1 MAIDVNN
8 LTQIQLLRLMNA
20 TPLGNVLSQNQLRW
34 QMNSAAYR
42 IGDGKHI
49 NLVRYVSWLAREY
62 EKPKQQKQSVDE
74 SRLKDLISKNAARK
88 EAQDIGE
95 IPAIENQQ
103 RRERACID
111 FRFFCETYF
120 CDVFYLPWSDD
131 HLTVISKIE
140 QSVLQ
145 GGLFAFAMPRGSGKS
160 ALTRSAAIWAILI
173 GARKYVCLIGSAT
186 RQSLNLFQSV
196 QAAMLGNSLL
206 LADFPEIIYPIQCL
220 ENSAHKQRG
229 QRYRGELTYPV
240 WGTHKIV
247 IPTIAGSCACGSVI
261 TVDSLD
267 SNIRGQIHTTMDGR
281 IIRPDL
287 VLIDDPQ
294 TRESAKSVDQTNQ
307 RLSTLN
313 GDVLGMAGPGKK
325 ISGLLTCT
333 KIYCNDLADQLLDS
347 DKNPE
352 WQGQCTKMVYSFPT
366 DTKLWDQYEELRA
379 QSLRAGNGGKDAT
392 EFYIQN
398 RDAMDLG
405 SKVAWPQRHNEDEV
419 SAIQHAM
426 NLMLRNEVAFYAE
439 YQNDP
444 IADQSDEQVLTI
456 EQVME
461 KTNGRKRGE
470 VPLSCQYLTMFID
483 VHDKLLFYTVC
494 AWAEDFTGYVVDYGT
509 YPDQKRLSF
518 TLRKAQITLPDIYRG
533 MEKEGAIQ
541 AGLEKLCSDYLNRDW
556 ARGTGVVKIDR
567 CLIDSGYMPGIVENI
582 RHKLGGTIMASKG
595 VGIRA
600 ANKPMSTYKRKPG
613 ERHGHHWYVPNIN
626 KTGEFTHVAIDT
638 NYWKTFV
645 HERFFVAAGDHG
657 SLTIFGKSGH
667 QHSLFAEHI
676 AGSETWV
683 RTEGHGRAV
692 YQWSPRIGGI
702 DNHWLDCMVG
712 NSVAASMC
720 GCNITGQAVAR
731 AKRER
736 ITLSE
741 LQKQKRINVINV

>member
-1 MAIDVNN
+1 MAIDINN

-49 NLVRYVSWLAREY
+49 NLVRYISWLAKEY
-62 EKPKQQKQSVDE
+62 EKPKHQKQSIEE
-74 SRLKDLISKNAARK
+74 SRLKDLIAKNAARK

-95 IPAIENQQ
+95 IPAIENVE
-103 RRERACID
+103 RREKASRD

-131 HLTVISKIE
+131 HLRVISKLE
-140 QSVLQ
+140 QSVLC

-196 QAAMLGNSLL
+196 QAAMLGNDLL

-220 ENSAHKQRG
+220 ENSAHRQRG
-229 QRYRGELTYPV
+229 QRYNGQLTYPV

-247 IPTIAGSCACGSVI
+247 IPTIPGSIASGSVI

-267 SNIRGQIHTTMDGR
+267 SNIRGQIHTTMDGK

-294 TRESAKSVDQTNQ
+294 TRESAKSLDQTNQ
-307 RLSTLN
+307 RLSTLS

-333 KIYCNDLADQLLDS
+333 KIYCNDLADQILDAG
-347 DKNPE
+347 KNPE
-352 WQGQCTKMVYSFPT
+352 WQGQCTKMVYAFPS
-366 DTKLWDQYEELRA
+366 DMKIWDKYEEIRA
-379 QSLRAGNGGKDAT
+379 DSLRAGNGGKEAT

-398 RDAMDLG
+398 RPAMDSG
-405 SKVAWPQRHNEDEV
+405 SSVAWPQRHNEDEV

-426 NLMLRNEVAFYAE
+426 NLMIRDETAFYAE

-444 IADQSDEQVLTI
+444 IAEQTDEQILTI
-456 EQVME
+456 EQVIE
-461 KTNGRKRGE
+461 KTNGRKRYE
-470 VPLSCQYLTMFID
+470 VPLGCQYLTMFID

-494 AWAEDFTGYVVDYGT
+494 GWAEDFTGFVIDYGT
-509 YPDQKRLSF
+509 YPDQRRASF
-518 TLRKAQITLPDIYRG
+518 TLRKAQISLQDIYRG

-541 AGLEKLCSDYLNRDW
+541 AGLENLCSDYLNRDW
-556 ARGTGVVKIDR
+556 NRGTGVMKIDR
-567 CLIDSGYMPGIVENI
+567 CLIDSGYMPGLVENI

-613 ERHGHHWYVPNIN
+613 ERHGHHWYIPNIN

-645 HERFFVAAGDHG
+645 HDRFFVAAGDHG
-657 SLTIFGKSGH
+657 SLTIFGKGGH
-667 QHSLFAEHI
+667 QHSLFADHI
-676 AGSETWV
+676 AGSEVWV
-683 RTEGHGRAV
+683 RTEGHGRTV
-692 YQWSPRIGGI
+692 YQWSPKIGGI

-712 NSVAASMC
+712 CSVAASMC
-720 GCNITGQAVAR
+720 GCSLIGHNVKTY

-736 ITLSE
+736 IKLSDI
-741 LQKQKRINVINV
+741 QKKQNI

>member
-1 MAIDVNN
+1 MAIDVNK

-20 TPLGNVLSQNQLRW
+20 TPLGNILTHNQLRW
-34 QMNSAAYR
+34 QMNTAAYR

-49 NLVRYVSWLAREY
+49 NLVRYVSWLAGEY
-62 EKPKQQKQSVDE
+62 EKPKAPKQSVED
-74 SRLKDLISKNAARK
+74 SRLKDLMAKNAARK

-95 IPAIENQQ
+95 IPAVENPQ
-103 RRERACID
+103 RRQRACRD

-120 CDVFYLPWSDD
+120 ADVFYLPWSDD
-131 HLTVISKIE
+131 HLKVIARIE
-140 QSVLQ
+140 QSVLH

-160 ALTRSAAIWAILI
+160 ALTRSAAVWAILI
-173 GARKYVCLIGSAT
+173 GARRYVCLIGSAT

-196 QAAMLGNSLL
+196 QAAMLGNDLL
-206 LADFPEIIYPIQCL
+206 LADFPEVIFPIQCL

-229 QRYRGELTYPV
+229 QRYRGQLTYPV

-247 IPTIAGSCACGSVI
+247 IPTIEGSIASGSVI

-313 GDVLGMAGPGKK
+313 GDVLGLAGPGKK

-347 DKNPE
+347 ERNPE
-352 WQGQCTKMVYSFPT
+352 WQGQCTKMVYAFPT
-366 DTKLWDQYEELRA
+366 DTKLWDQYEEIRA
-379 QSLRAGNGGKDAT
+379 QSLRAGNGGKEAT
-392 EFYIQN
+392 QFYIEN
-398 RDAMDLG
+398 RTAMDAG
-405 SKVAWPQRHNEDEV
+405 SKVAWPQRHNEDEI

-426 NLMLRNEVAFYAE
+426 NLMIRDEAAFFAE

-444 IADQSDEQVLTI
+444 IAEQTDEQILTPQQVI
-456 EQVME
+456 E
-461 KTNGRKRGE
+461 KANGRKRGE

-483 VHDKLLFYTVC
+483 VHDKLLFYVVC
-494 AWAEDFTGYVVDYGT
+494 AWAEDFTGYVIDYGT
-509 YPDQKRLSF
+509 FPDQKRLSF
-518 TLRKAQITLPDIYRG
+518 TLRKAQITLQGMYPG

-541 AGLEKLCSDYLNRDW
+541 AGLEHLCRDYLSRDW
-556 ARGTGVVKIDR
+556 SRGTGAMKIDR
-567 CLIDSGYMPGIVENI
+567 CLIDGGYMPGIVENI
-582 RHKLGGTIMASKG
+582 RHKLGGTIMASNG

-600 ANKPMSTYKRKPG
+600 ASKPMSSYKRKPG
-613 ERHGHHWYVPNIN
+613 ERHGHHWYIPNIS
-626 KTGEFTHVAIDT
+626 KTGEFQHVAIDT

-657 SLTIFGKSGH
+657 SMTIFGKGGH
-667 QHSLFAEHI
+667 QHALFAEHI

-683 RTEGHGRAV
+683 RTEGHGRVV
-692 YQWSPRIGGI
+692 YQWSPKVGGI

-712 NSVAASMC
+712 CAVAASLC
-720 GCNITGQAVAR
+720 GCTMTGQSVAR
-731 AKRER
+731 QKRER

-741 LQKQKRINVINV
+741 LQRQRRMDHAGK

>member
-20 TPLGNVLSQNQLRW
+20 TPLGNVLSHNQLRW
-34 QMNSAAYR
+34 QMNTAAYR

-49 NLVRYVSWLAREY
+49 NLVRYISWLAKEY
-62 EKPKQQKQSVDE
+62 EKPKPQKQSIED
-74 SRLKDLISKNAARK
+74 SRLKDLLSKNAARK
-88 EAQDIGE
+88 ASQDIGE
-95 IPAIENQQ
+95 IPAVENPE
-103 RRERACID
+103 RRERACGD

-120 CDVFYLPWSDD
+120 ADVFYLTWSDD
-131 HLTVISKIE
+131 HLKVISKIE
-140 QSVLQ
+140 QSVLH

-196 QAAMLGNSLL
+196 QAAMLGNDLL

-229 QRYRGELTYPV
+229 QRYNGQLTYPV

-247 IPTIAGSCACGSVI
+247 IPTIAGSCASGSVI

-287 VLIDDPQ
+287 VLVDDPQ

-307 RLSTLN
+307 RISTLN

-325 ISGLLTCT
+325 MSGLLTCT

-347 DKNPE
+347 EKNPE
-352 WQGQCTKMVYSFPT
+352 WQGQCTKMVYAFPT
-366 DTKLWDQYEELRA
+366 DTKLWDQYEQIRA
-379 QSLRAGNGGKDAT
+379 DSLRAGNGGKEAT
-392 EFYIQN
+392 EFYIEN
-398 RDAMDLG
+398 RNAMDAG
-405 SKVAWPQRHNEDEV
+405 SKVAWDQRHNEDDV

-426 NLMLRNEVAFYAE
+426 NLMLRDEVAFFAE

-444 IADQSDEQVLTI
+444 IAEQSDEQVLTP
-456 EQVME
+456 EQVLE
-461 KTNGRKRGE
+461 KANGRKRGE

-494 AWAEDFTGYVVDYGT
+494 AWSEDFTGYVVDYGT

-518 TLRKAQITLPDIYRG
+518 TLRKAQITLQNIYPD

-541 AGLEKLCSDYLNRDW
+541 AGMEDLCRDYLSRDFS
-556 ARGTGVVKIDR
+556 RGTGAMKIDR
-567 CLIDSGYMPGIVENI
+567 CLIDGGYMPGIVENI
-582 RHKLGGTIMASKG
+582 RHKFGGNIMASKG

-600 ANKPMSTYKRKPG
+600 ASKPMSTYKRKPG
-613 ERHGHHWYVPNIN
+613 ERHGHHWYIPNIN
-626 KTGEFTHVAIDT
+626 KTGEFQHVAIDT

-657 SLTIFGKSGH
+657 SMTLFGKGGH
-667 QHSLFAEHI
+667 HHALFAEHV

-683 RTEGHGRAV
+683 RTEGHGRTV

-702 DNHWLDCMVG
+702 DNHWLDCIVG
-712 NSVAASMC
+712 CSVAASMC
-720 GCNITGQAVAR
+720 GCTLTGHSVKSVS
-731 AKRER
+731 KRER
-736 ITLSE
+736 IKLSDI
-741 LQKQKRINVINV
+741 QNRRQ

>member
-1 MAIDVNN
+1 MAIDVHN

-34 QMNSAAYR
+34 QMNTVAYR
-42 IGDGKHI
+42 IGDGRHI

-62 EKPKQQKQSVDE
+62 ENPKPQKQSVED
-74 SRLKDLISKNAARK
+74 SRLQDLIAKNAARK
-88 EAQDIGE
+88 ESQDIGE
-95 IPAIENQQ
+95 IPAIENQE
-103 RRERACID
+103 RREKACKD

-120 CDVFYLPWSDD
+120 ADVFYLPWSDD
-131 HLTVISKIE
+131 HLRVISKIE
-140 QSVLQ
+140 QSVLH

-196 QAAMLGNSLL
+196 QAAMLGNHLL
-206 LADFPEIIYPIQCL
+206 LADFPDIIYPIQCL

-229 QRYRGELTYPV
+229 QRCNGQLTYPV

-247 IPTIAGSCACGSVI
+247 IPTITGSIACGSVI

-267 SNIRGQIHTTMDGR
+267 SNIRGQIHTTMAGK

-294 TRESAKSVDQTNQ
+294 TRESAKSLDQTNQ

-333 KIYCNDLADQLLDS
+333 KIYCNDLADQILDTQ
-347 DKNPE
+347 KNPE
-352 WQGQCTKMVYSFPT
+352 WQGQCTKMVYTFPT
-366 DTKLWDQYEELRA
+366 DNKLWDQYEQIRA
-379 QSLRAGNGGKDAT
+379 DSLRAGNGGREAT

-398 RDAMDLG
+398 RDAMDAG

-426 NLMLRNEVAFYAE
+426 NLMLRNEVAFFAE

-444 IADQSDEQVLTI
+444 IAEQSDEQVLTV

-461 KTNGRKRGE
+461 KNNGRKRGE

-494 AWAEDFTGYVVDYGT
+494 AWSDDFTGFVVDYGT

-518 TLRKAQITLPDIYRG
+518 TLRKAQITLSNIYPG

-556 ARGTGVVKIDR
+556 NRGTGVVKIDR
-567 CLIDSGYMPGIVENI
+567 CLIDSGYLPGIVENI
-582 RHKLGGTIMASKG
+582 RHKLGSNIIASKG

-613 ERHGHHWYVPNIN
+613 ERHGHHWYIPNIN

-657 SLTIFGKSGH
+657 SMTLFGKGGH
-667 QHSLFAEHI
+667 QHSLFAEHV
-676 AGSETWV
+676 AGSEIWV
-683 RTEGHGRAV
+683 RTEGHGRTV
-692 YQWSPRIGGI
+692 YQWSPKVGGI

-712 NSVAASMC
+712 SSVAASMC
-720 GCNITGQAVAR
+720 GCSLSGHNIKTFT
-731 AKRER
+731 KRER
-736 ITLSE
+736 IKLSDI
-741 LQKQKRINVINV
+741 QRNKG

>member
-1 MAIDVNN
+1 MAIDVNK

-20 TPLGNVLSQNQLRW
+20 TPLGNILTHNQLRW
-34 QMNSAAYR
+34 QMNTAAYR

-49 NLVRYVSWLAREY
+49 NLVRYVSWLAGEY
-62 EKPKQQKQSVDE
+62 EKPKAPKQSVED
-74 SRLKDLISKNAARK
+74 SRLKDLMAKNAARK

-95 IPAIENQQ
+95 IPAVENPQ
-103 RRERACID
+103 RRQRACRD

-120 CDVFYLPWSDD
+120 ADVFYLPWSDD
-131 HLTVISKIE
+131 HLKVIARIE
-140 QSVLQ
+140 QSVLH
-145 GGLFAFAMPRGSGKS
+145 GGQFAFAMPRGSGKS
-160 ALTRSAAIWAILI
+160 ALTRSAAVWAILI
-173 GARKYVCLIGSAT
+173 GARRYVCLIGSAT

-196 QAAMLGNSLL
+196 QAAMLGNDLL
-206 LADFPEIIYPIQCL
+206 LADFPEVIFPIQCL

-229 QRYRGELTYPV
+229 QRYRGQLTYPV

-247 IPTIAGSCACGSVI
+247 IPTIEGSIASGSVI

-313 GDVLGMAGPGKK
+313 GDVLGLAGPGKK

-347 DKNPE
+347 ERNPE
-352 WQGQCTKMVYSFPT
+352 WQGQCTKMVYAFPT
-366 DTKLWDQYEELRA
+366 DTKLWDQYEEIRA
-379 QSLRAGNGGKDAT
+379 QSLRAGNGGKEAT
-392 EFYIQN
+392 QFYIEN
-398 RDAMDLG
+398 RTAMDAG
-405 SKVAWPQRHNEDEV
+405 SKVAWPQRHNEDEI

-426 NLMLRNEVAFYAE
+426 NLMIRDEAAFFAE

-444 IADQSDEQVLTI
+444 IAEQTDEQILTPQQVI
-456 EQVME
+456 E
-461 KTNGRKRGE
+461 KANGRKRGE

-483 VHDKLLFYTVC
+483 VHDKLLFYVVC
-494 AWAEDFTGYVVDYGT
+494 AWAEDFTGYVIDYGT
-509 YPDQKRLSF
+509 FPDQKRLSF
-518 TLRKAQITLPDIYRG
+518 TLRKAQITLQGMYPG

-541 AGLEKLCSDYLNRDW
+541 AGLEHLCRDYLSRDW
-556 ARGTGVVKIDR
+556 SRGTGAMKIDR
-567 CLIDSGYMPGIVENI
+567 CLIDGGYMPGIVENI

-600 ANKPMSTYKRKPG
+600 ASKPMSSYKRKPG
-613 ERHGHHWYVPNIN
+613 ERHGHHWYIPNIS
-626 KTGEFTHVAIDT
+626 KTGEFQHVAIDT

-657 SLTIFGKSGH
+657 SMTIFGKGGH
-667 QHSLFAEHI
+667 QHALFAEHI

-683 RTEGHGRAV
+683 RTEGHGRVV
-692 YQWSPRIGGI
+692 YQWSPKVGGI
-702 DNHWLDCMVG
+702 DNHWRDCMVG
-712 NSVAASMC
+712 CAVAASLC
-720 GCNITGQAVAR
+720 GCTMTGQSVAR
-731 AKRER
+731 QKRER

-741 LQKQKRINVINV
+741 LQRQRRMDHAGK